1 MDDESFR
8 SETYVRKRIAG
19 DERKFV
25 LVVRPQGVHIAR
37 INDFERPY
45 LVIIGMGS
53 RGDGHY
59 IADLYLPQWAKESIT
74 VTRDD
79 HISRLPRQGRAW
91 NMSKADAQ
99 SLRPNPSRI
108 IDETSSLGISRR
120 PTSLAPDWAGPLFT
134 SAVE

>member
-1 MDDESFR
+1 MNDESFWSR
-8 SETYVRKRIAG
+8 TDVRKRITS

-25 LVVRPQGVHIAR
+25 LVVKSQRVCIAC
-37 INDFERPY
+37 IHDLEQAH
-45 LVIIGMGS
+45 LVIIDTGS
-53 RGDGHY
+53 RFDGDF
-59 IADLYLPQWAKESIT
+59 IANRYFSEWAKESIT
-74 VTRDD
+74 VTRDY